1 MDQKIKNGIAISLIP
16 QIILVKWIGQ
26 YPEWVEEHYSMG
38 LYTKISVFFRF
49 LYGWIPFAVGEIVYS
64 LLILLALFYGYKQ
77 RRHIKSKPFVFFR
90 NVAMLLAVFYFT
102 FHLLWGLNYY
112 REPLAQNLDIRDSVT
127 KTEVI
132 AFTKKLIIKTNE
144 IQFKITGDTTAIV
157 KVPYDRKSII
167 EKTVAG
173 YGQLGKQYPFLKYR
187 RPSIKKSMY
196 STFSTYL
203 GIGGYLNPFTNEAQV
218 NALTPLFR
226 FPVVVGHEVGHQVG
240 YSAENET
247 NLIGYLVTM
256 KNDDPYFQYSA
267 YAFGL
272 SHCLMAIARVDQ
284 PEFELLYAMLN
295 EGTKKNYRELNA
307 FYARYENPI
316 EPLFQSMFNTFLK
329 ANNQPDGVQSYGKVV
344 HLMVAYHLKHPI

>member
-1 MDQKIKNGIAISLIP
+1 MDQKFKNGIAISLIP
-16 QIILVKWIGQ
+16 QIILVKWMGQ
-26 YPEWVEEHYSMG
+26 YPGWVEQHYSMG
-38 LYTKISVFFRF
+38 LYPEIGLFFRF
-49 LYGWIPFAVGEIVYS
+49 LYGWIPFSMGEVVYS
-64 LLILLALFYGYKQ
+64 LLIVTALFYVYQQ
-77 RRHIKSKPFVFFR
+77 RSHIKSKPFIFFR

-112 REPLAQNLDIRDSVT
+112 REPLAQHLAIRDSVT
-127 KTEVI
+127 KTEVLE
-132 AFTKKLIIKTNE
+132 FTKKLILKTNE

-157 KVPYDRKSII
+157 QVPYGRNAII

-173 YGQLGKQYPFLKYR
+173 YGHLEKQYPFLKYH

-272 SHCLMAIARVDQ
+272 SHCLMAIARVDK
-284 PEFELLYAMLN
+284 PEFELLYALLN

-307 FYARYENPI
+307 FYAQYENPI
-316 EPLFQSMFNTFLK
+316 EPLFQSVFNTFLK